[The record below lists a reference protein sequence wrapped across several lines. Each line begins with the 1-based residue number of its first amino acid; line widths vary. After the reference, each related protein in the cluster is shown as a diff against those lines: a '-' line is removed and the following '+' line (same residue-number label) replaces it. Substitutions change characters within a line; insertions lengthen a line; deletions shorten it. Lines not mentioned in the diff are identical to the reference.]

1 MKTNYHEFAGV
12 ELTLREMKII
22 SHLVQLH
29 TRKVIADNLG
39 ISVNTL
45 GHQLTILYLKT
56 ETGNFLQ
63 LILKAREN
71 GFDKQG
77 NYNGKPLE

>member
-1 MKTNYHEFAGV
+1 METTNYVFAGK

-22 SHLVQLH
+22 SLLVQLH

-56 ETGNFLQ
+56 ETGNYLQ
-63 LILKAREN
+63 LIIKALEN

>member
-1 MKTNYHEFAGV
+1 MKATYLEFAGV

-22 SHLVQLH
+22 SLLVQLH
-29 TRKVIADNLG
+29 TRKVIAEKLD
-39 ISVNTL
+39 ISTNTL
-45 GHQLTILYLKT
+45 GHQLTVLYLKT
-56 ETGNFLQ
+56 GTGNNML
-63 LILKAREN
+63 LIIKALEN